1 MAPRRIDMG
10 RFVVLTDLVR
20 IRQEWKQL
28 RKKVVFT
35 NGCFDII
42 HRGHVDYL
50 EKAKALGDILIV
62 GLNTDSSVRRLKGSQ
77 RPIVEEEDR
86 AQVLAGLQSVDYVC
100 LFAEDTPYEMIKALV
115 PDVLVKGADWSVDNV
130 VGKDVVES
138 AGGSVQ
144 TIQFLPNRST
154 SRIIDK
160 ILGVAKP

>member
-1 MAPRRIDMG
+1 MG

-20 IRQEWKQL
+20 MRQEWKQS

-62 GLNTDSSVRRLKGSQ
+62 GLNTDASVRRLKGSQ

>member
-1 MAPRRIDMG
+1 MDPRRIDMG

-20 IRQEWKQL
+20 MRQEWKQS

-100 LFAEDTPYEMIKALV
+100 LFDEDTPYEMIKALV

>member
-1 MAPRRIDMG
+1 MDPRRIDMG

-20 IRQEWKQL
+20 MRQEWKQS

-62 GLNTDSSVRRLKGSQ
+62 GLNTDASVRRLKGSQ

>member
-1 MAPRRIDMG
+1 MDPRSTFMG
-10 RFVVLTDLVR
+10 KFVALTDLVR
-20 IRQEWKQL
+20 RRHEWKQS

-62 GLNTDSSVRRLKGSQ
+62 GLNADTSVRRLKGLQ

-86 AQVLAGLQSVDYVC
+86 AHVLAGLQSVDYVC
-100 LFAEDTPYEMIKALV
+100 LFAEDTPYEIIKALV
-115 PDVLVKGADWSVDNV
+115 PDVLVKGADWSVDAV
-130 VGKDVVES
+130 VGKDLVES

-160 ILGVAKP
+160 ILGAAKP